1 MRRYFYQMHGERG
14 TNEDSAGIALSSHSS
29 AMLLAATMCAEIG
42 LSNGFCP
49 GFAVSVR
56 DESGVEIGRISVVV
70 STAAAED
77 RDA

>member
-14 TNEDSAGIALSSHSS
+14 TNEDSAGIALSSHST

-42 LSNGFCP
+42 LSDGFCR

-56 DESGVEIGRISVVV
+56 DESGAEIGRVSVVIAT
-70 STAAAED
+70 SSE
-77 RDA
+77 RHDA